1 MLDTSTTYHANHRC
15 SLYNLVAWLGQ
26 QLDSLGFTSFH
37 FEWLPAKC
45 LTIMLA
51 TYQNENITVSARLGA
66 QISTKS
72 CSQSP
77 NFDMAHC
84 KVSEIFIVL
93 IYLFIYPQAHKALQ
107 RGVEYTKIR
116 EKKNYTNVKTSA
128 RTYEDAIFKAHITHK
143 MKYDAKYSVYKQ
155 GKKKLNNIKF
165 TRHYLNNCVLMHK
178 TSRGLKWKQYS
189 KEDGSRRWS
198 ATVRTVEP

>member
-26 QLDSLGFTSFH
+26 LLDWLGFTSFH
-37 FEWLPAKC
+37 FEWLPATC

-51 TYQNENITVSARLGA
+51 TYQNENITVSAQLGA

-72 CSQSP
+72 CRQSP

-93 IYLFIYPQAHKALQ
+93 IYLFTYPQAHKALQ

-116 EKKNYTNVKTSA
+116 KQKK
-128 RTYEDAIFKAHITHK
+128 ITP
-143 MKYDAKYSVYKQ
+143 M
-155 GKKKLNNIKF
+155 
-165 TRHYLNNCVLMHK
+165 
-178 TSRGLKWKQYS
+178 
-189 KEDGSRRWS
+189 
-198 ATVRTVEP
+198 